1 MQHLDNPGLLQDLL
15 TLTEH
20 MISTNDVDFLL
31 SNILTQARR
40 LARAEAGS
48 IFLVEG
54 DNLRFVYVQNDVLDT
69 GGKGSYVDQ
78 LMPLN
83 KSSLAGYTAV
93 TGMPL
98 IIDDVYQ
105 IPESAPYG
113 FNRTFDQKTGY
124 RTRSMLVT
132 PMETSR
138 GKMVGVLQLINA
150 RGENEKVKTFE
161 DRDVMLANYCAANGA
176 IVLERALITRELI
189 LRTMRMAELRDPKET
204 GPHVNRVGGVAA
216 VIFEHMARAMGKDP
230 DTVRRDTD
238 LVRVAAMLHDVGKV
252 AISDTILKKP
262 GKLTD
267 EEFAVIK
274 LHTLA
279 GAQLFKEEASELDH
293 MAQTIALRHHERW
306 DGKGYPG
313 DVPDPRDPAAVPG
326 KGLVGDQTPLPARI
340 TAVADVY
347 DALISARV
355 YKPAFTEN
363 KVLSIIREESGA
375 QFDPTVVKAFFEVY
389 DEIRMVHHRFA
400 EDHD

>member
-1 MQHLDNPGLLQDLL
+1 MQHLDDPGILQDLL
-15 TLTEH
+15 FLTDH

-31 SNILTQARR
+31 SSILTQARR

-54 DNLRFVYVQNDVLDT
+54 EILRFVYVQNDVLDT
-69 GGKGSYVDQ
+69 GGKGSYVNQ
-78 LMPLN
+78 VMPLN

-93 TGMPL
+93 TGLPL
-98 IIDDVYQ
+98 ILDDVYQ
-105 IPESAPYG
+105 LPEGAPYS
-113 FNRTFDQKTGY
+113 FNRSFDQKTGF

-132 PMETSR
+132 PMQTSR
-138 GKMVGVLQLINA
+138 EKMVGVLQLINA
-150 RGENEKVKTFE
+150 KGAEGKAASFE
-161 DRDVMLANYCAANGA
+161 DRDIMLANYCAANGA
-176 IVLERALITRELI
+176 IVMERALITRELI

-216 VIFEHMARAMGKDP
+216 VVFEHMARSMGMDKD
-230 DTVRRDTD
+230 TIRRETD

-262 GKLTD
+262 GRLTT
-267 EEFAVIK
+267 EEFEAIK

-279 GAQLFKEEASELDH
+279 GAQLFNEESSELDH
-293 MAQTIALRHHERW
+293 MARTIALRHHERW

-313 DVPDPRDPAAVPG
+313 NVPDPQDPAAVPG
-326 KGLVGDQTPLPARI
+326 KGLVGDQTPLAARI

-355 YKPAFTEN
+355 YKPAFSEN
-363 KVLSIIREESGA
+363 KVLTIIREESGA
-375 QFDPTVVKAFFEVY
+375 QFDPAVVKAFFEVY
-389 DEIRMVHHRFA
+389 DEIRGVHQRFVEEA
-400 EDHD
+400 D